1 MSNELTT
8 ILDRL
13 QRERFYG
20 SLEIRYEAGQIVV
33 LKKTESIK
41 LKEDASVSSFPN
53 NRNNREK
60 PYAGNYASQQR

>member
-1 MSNELTT
+1 MSSELAN

-33 LKKTESIK
+33 MKKTESIK
-41 LKEDASVSSFPN
+41 LKEDASASSFPSH
-53 NRNNREK
+53 RNNRK
-60 PYAGNYASQQR
+60 QNHVGNYPSQR